1 MAGRTDKRYLLELCL
16 QPDQPAQRARV
27 PHLPRPAPVPPVIG
41 ERAET
46 RALQALDTD
55 ACVKLA
61 QDLVRVPSVTGN
73 ERAVQDLVA
82 LSLEEAGLG
91 VDRFEADVSRLKAHP
106 RFPGMEVE
114 RTEAV
119 LVAGLLG
126 QTGERSLILNGH
138 VDVLPVRGRQAWHA
152 SPWSAHIQGGRLYGR
167 GACDMKAGLAVGI
180 SAAAAL
186 KKSGLAL
193 RGRLIVQSV
202 VGEEDGGI
210 GTFAMADRG
219 YRADAA
225 FVLEPTRL
233 RLIPA
238 QAGALSFRLRIRGR
252 SAHASVRYEGVSAIE
267 KFELVEARLR
277 QLERALNEQA
287 HPLFAQYPI
296 AYALSIGRVRAG
308 SWSSTVP
315 DELECE
321 GRVGVPVGMA
331 SADVRR
337 QFAAAIADAA
347 QRDAWLGEHPPQL
360 EWYGGQFDA
369 VEVDPELPAFRA
381 LRAAHADEFGV
392 APELEGAPYGSDMRL
407 LVHEAETPA
416 ILYGPGDIRQAHS
429 TDEWIAVDDII
440 QAARVVTAAAARY
453 LAA

>member
-1 MAGRTDKRYLLELCL
+1 M
-16 QPDQPAQRARV
+16 
-27 PHLPRPAPVPPVIG
+27 IG
-41 ERAET
+41 ERVET
-46 RALQALDTD
+46 QALKALDTD
-55 ACVKLA
+55 ACIRLA
-61 QDLVRVPSVTGN
+61 QDLIRVPSVTGS
-73 ERAVQDLVA
+73 ERAVQDLVT
-82 LSLEEAGLG
+82 LSLEEAGLE

-114 RTEAV
+114 RSEAV

-126 QTGERSLILNGH
+126 QKGERSLILNGH
-138 VDVLPVRGRQAWHA
+138 VDVVPVGDRKSWHA
-152 SPWSAHIQGGRLYGR
+152 SPWSAHIQAGRLHGR

-186 KKSGLAL
+186 KKSGLSL
-193 RGRLIVQSV
+193 RGRLTLQSV

-210 GTFAMADRG
+210 GSFAMAERG

-225 FVLEPTRL
+225 YVLEPTRL

-238 QAGALSFRLRIRGR
+238 QAGALSFRLRISGR
-252 SAHASVRYEGVSAIE
+252 SAHASVRYEGVSAVE
-267 KFELVEARLR
+267 KFAVVEARLR
-277 QLERALNEQA
+277 QLERSLNQ
-287 HPLFAQYPI
+287 HVHRLFTDYPI

-315 DELECE
+315 DDLECE

-331 SADVRR
+331 SAEVRR
-337 QFAAAIADAA
+337 QFAAAIADAS
-347 QRDAWLGEHPPQL
+347 QRDPWLGEHPPQV

-369 VEVDPELPAFRA
+369 VEVDPDLPAFAA
-381 LRAAHADEFGV
+381 LQAAHAQEFGV
-392 APELEGAPYGSDMRL
+392 PPELVGAPYGSDMRL

-416 ILYGPGDIRQAHS
+416 ILYGPGDIRQAHA
-429 TDEWIAVDDII
+429 TDEWIAVDEIV

>member
-1 MAGRTDKRYLLELCL
+1 MTV
-16 QPDQPAQRARV
+16 QP
-27 PHLPRPAPVPPVIG
+27 
-41 ERAET
+41 ESK
-46 RALQALDTD
+46 ALQALDTG
-55 ACVKLA
+55 ACIRLA

-82 LSLEEAGLG
+82 LFLEEAGLE
-91 VDRFEADVSRLKAHP
+91 VDRFEADLDQLKAHP
-106 RFPGMEVE
+106 RFPGMEVD

-126 QTGERSLILNGH
+126 QKGERSLILNGH
-138 VDVLPVRGRQAWHA
+138 VDVVPVGDRQAWRA
-152 SPWSAHIQGGRLYGR
+152 SPWSGHIQAGRLFGR

-186 KKSGLAL
+186 KKSGLPL
-193 RGRLIVQSV
+193 RGRLVVQSV

-210 GTFAMADRG
+210 GSFAMAERG

-225 FVLEPTRL
+225 YVLEPTRL

-238 QAGALSFRLRIRGR
+238 QAGALSFRLRISGR

-267 KFELVEARLR
+267 KFELIEARLR
-277 QLERALNEQA
+277 QLERALNQET
-287 HPLFAQYPI
+287 HPLFAQYPV

-321 GRVGVPVGMA
+321 GRVGVPVGTA
-331 SADVRR
+331 SAEVRSL
-337 QFAAAIADAA
+337 FAAAVADAA
-347 QRDAWLGEHPPQL
+347 QRDAWLNEHPPRL

-369 VEVDPELPAFRA
+369 VEVDANLPAFVA
-381 LRAAHADEFGV
+381 LQAAHADEFGV
-392 APELEGAPYGSDMRL
+392 PPELVGAPYGSDMRL

-416 ILYGPGDIRQAHS
+416 ILYGPGDIRQAHVS
-429 TDEWIAVDDII
+429 DEWIAVNEIV
-440 QAARVVTAAAARY
+440 QAVRVVTAAAARY

>member
-27 PHLPRPAPVPPVIG
+27 PHLPRPAPVPSVIG

-55 ACVKLA
+55 GCIKLA

-73 ERAVQDLVA
+73 ERAVQDLVGRT
-82 LSLEEAGLG
+82 LGEDGLE
-91 VDRFEADVSRLKAHP
+91 VHRVEADVSRLKAHP

-119 LVAGLLG
+119 LVAGTLG
-126 QTGERSLILNGH
+126 QKGERSLILNGH
-138 VDVLPVRGRQAWHA
+138 VDVVPVGDRQAWHA
-152 SPWSAHIQGGRLYGR
+152 SPWSAHIQAGRLYGR

-186 KKSGLAL
+186 KKSGVRL

-210 GTFAMADRG
+210 GTFAMAQRG

-233 RLIPA
+233 RIIPA
-238 QAGALSFRLRIRGR
+238 QAGALSFRLRIRGQ
-252 SAHASVRYEGVSAIE
+252 SAHASVRYEGISAIE

-277 QLERALNEQA
+277 QLERALNQEA
-287 HPLFAQYPI
+287 HPLFRHYPI
-296 AYALSIGRVRAG
+296 AYPLSIGRLRAG

-331 SADVRR
+331 SGEVRR
-337 QFAAAIADAA
+337 QFSDATADVA
-347 QRDAWLGEHPPQL
+347 QRDAWLSEHPPRF
-360 EWYGGQFDA
+360 EWTGGQFDA
-369 VEVDPELPAFRA
+369 VEVDPGLPA
-381 LRAAHADEFGV
+381 
-392 APELEGAPYGSDMRL
+392 
-407 LVHEAETPA
+407 
-416 ILYGPGDIRQAHS
+416 
-429 TDEWIAVDDII
+429 
-440 QAARVVTAAAARY
+440 
-453 LAA
+453 